1 MQTIRRT
8 LTDISFVYPLE
19 NEAPLSD
26 ILFIDIETTGF
37 TAKSASLYLIGCA
50 YYENELWHSIQ
61 WFADGPAQEAALI
74 EAFFEFAAPYTH
86 LIHFNGNQFDL
97 PFISQKCSQLSLSYD
112 FSAFTGIDLYKR
124 IFPFRHFLKL
134 PNCKQKTLER
144 FLGIFR
150 EDPYDGG
157 QLISIYR
164 DYLQSPTATALDA
177 ILKHNEEDLI
187 GMFHVLPVLA
197 FGDIFSDR
205 TKVKKVQANYY
216 HALDGSRHQELYMKL
231 SLPAA
236 LPKEVSY
243 HANGCYFIGE
253 GKTGAIKVPLYEEE
267 LKYFYANYRDYYYLP
282 LEDTAIHKSIASF
295 VDKTHRV
302 QAKAQTC
309 YTRKRSSYLP
319 EWEPLFEPFFRR
331 DYKSQ
336 ELFFEITD
344 EFKKDRRAF
353 QRYALHVLKML
364 SEN

>member
-8 LTDISFVYPLE
+8 LTDISLAYPLE

-61 WFADGPAQEAALI
+61 WFADGTAQEAALI

-150 EDPYDGG
+150 KDPYDGG

-164 DYLQSPTATALDA
+164 DTVKCLNTKLYR
-177 ILKHNEEDLI
+177 
-187 GMFHVLPVLA
+187 
-197 FGDIFSDR
+197 DIFM
-205 TKVKKVQANYY
+205 VNQI
-216 HALDGSRHQELYMKL
+216 
-231 SLPAA
+231 
-236 LPKEVSY
+236 
-243 HANGCYFIGE
+243 F
-253 GKTGAIKVPLYEEE
+253 EE
-267 LKYFYANYRDYYYLP
+267 LR
-282 LEDTAIHKSIASF
+282 E
-295 VDKTHRV
+295 
-302 QAKAQTC
+302 
-309 YTRKRSSYLP
+309 
-319 EWEPLFEPFFRR
+319 
-331 DYKSQ
+331 
-336 ELFFEITD
+336 
-344 EFKKDRRAF
+344 
-353 QRYALHVLKML
+353 
-364 SEN
+364 